1 MTYYIILFTGIIQGK
16 GRVREISSSD
26 RRSVLYIEVD
36 LGICAEGLEQGHSV
50 AINGV
55 CLTVVDMH
63 DTHCTFEL
71 IQETVQTTGLGSLNV
86 GDDVN
91 IERSIRV
98 GDKIEGHFVL
108 GHVDGTGIIDDIQR
122 NPGEVRISIR
132 IPETLSMHIVRK
144 GSIAIDGISLTVTDI
159 QDNIVQV
166 SLIPHTINVTNFS
179 TRKVGDSVN
188 IETDILGKY
197 ALKGYNIQV

>member
-1 MTYYIILFTGIIQGK
+1 MGA
-16 GRVREISSSD
+16 
-26 RRSVLYIEVD
+26 
-36 LGICAEGLEQGHSV
+36 CAEGLEQGHSV

-55 CLTVVDMH
+55 CLTVVDLH
-63 DTHCTFEL
+63 GTSCTFEM
-71 IQETVQTTGLGSLNV
+71 IQETVQTTGLGSLKT

-108 GHVDGTGIIDDIQR
+108 GHVDGTGIISDIQER
-122 NPGEVRISIR
+122 PGEVSIKIRISD
-132 IPETLSMHIVRK
+132 ELSMYVVRK

-159 QDNIVQV
+159 QNNIIQI
-166 SLIPHTINVTNFS
+166 SLIPHTMQVTNFG

-197 ALKGYNIQV
+197 ALKGYKIQV